1 MEAPG
6 QPAPA
11 PSLRV
16 LRATDHWVVVDKPP
30 GLLSVP
36 GKGHDKADCV
46 PARIAAM
53 FPSAT
58 GPLVV
63 HRLDMDTSGLLVVGL
78 TPEAQR
84 ALSRQF
90 EDRAV
95 RKAYVA
101 LVDGVVES
109 AEAGTI
115 DLPMRLDPHHRPWQ
129 VIDYV
134 HGRAAI
140 THWRIMSIEARR
152 TRLRLEPQTGRS
164 HQLRVHCATA
174 LALGGLG
181 RAIVGDVLY
190 GCDYRSAEAV
200 GRLVP
205 APRLMLHAS
214 ELEFT
219 DPQSGERVS
228 FESAPEF

>member
-1 MEAPG
+1 MEAPRDTT
-6 QPAPA
+6 
-11 PSLRV
+11 SLRIV
-16 LRATDHWVVVDKPP
+16 HATDAWVVVDKPP

-36 GKGHDKADCV
+36 GKGPEKADCV
-46 PARIAAM
+46 PARVSAM
-53 FPSAT
+53 FPRAT

-78 TPEAQR
+78 TPESQR

-90 EDRAV
+90 EDRVV

-101 LVDGVVES
+101 LVDGVVEG
-109 AEAGTI
+109 AESGTI

-134 HGRAAI
+134 HGRAAV
-140 THWRIMSIEARR
+140 THWRIMAIEHRQ

-164 HQLRVHCATA
+164 HQLRVHCATSA
-174 LALGGLG
+174 ALGGLG
-181 RAIVGDVLY
+181 HAIVGDVLY
-190 GCDYRSAEAV
+190 GTGYRDAQAV
-200 GRLVP
+200 GRLIP

-214 ELEFT
+214 ELEFS
-219 DPQSGERVS
+219 DPDSGESVR
-228 FESAPEF
+228 FESAPGF